1 MNKNHNRLFL
11 GGLIA
16 LLGGISYGMTIL
28 PWATEELLTSLPAD
42 TFLRMARTAVPA
54 ALLWIPGGALTGLQG
69 GGRNGLKI
77 MGIAGLVV
85 GAIYG
90 FIVGSGNLNMVG
102 LGAAVAALYGAGA
115 GLLIGGGLPR
125 PEAE

>member
-1 MNKNHNRLFL
+1 MNSNFNRLLF

-16 LLGGISYGMTIL
+16 LFGGISYGMTVL
-28 PWATEELLTSLPAD
+28 PWATEQWLTNLPPD
-42 TFLRMARTAVPA
+42 TFIRMARVAVPA
-54 ALLWIPGGALTGLQG
+54 ALLWIPGGAITALQG
-69 GGRNGLKI
+69 GGRNGLKV
-77 MGIAGLVV
+77 MGIAGLIV

-102 LGAAVAALYGAGA
+102 LSAVVAGVYSAGA

-125 PEAE
+125 PETE